1 LLSVAFLCCT
11 QTLAQIAPTAGEY
24 AQYTGLF
31 AAAARNDTTRIV
43 KLLRAGEYPGMR
55 DSHGRTPL
63 HVAAYRRSHD
73 AMRLLVRA
81 THDPNVLDADG
92 YDIVTIAA
100 AAGDVDTLRVA
111 LGMGCSARTVAGSD
125 ETTALILAA
134 RRGSEPTV
142 RALISSGAPVAHA
155 DKSGQSA
162 LLAAIAGGDG
172 SRRYVAT
179 VRTLIAAGAN
189 VNVADRTGAT
199 PLALAR
205 ARSYAEM
212 ASILERA
219 GAR

>member
-1 LLSVAFLCCT
+1 
-11 QTLAQIAPTAGEY
+11 
-24 AQYTGLF
+24 
-31 AAAARNDTTRIV
+31 
-43 KLLRAGEYPGMR
+43 
-55 DSHGRTPL
+55 
-63 HVAAYRRSHD
+63 
-73 AMRLLVRA
+73 MRLLVRA

-111 LGMGCSARTVAGSD
+111 LGMGCSPRTVAGSE

-134 RRGSEPTV
+134 RRGSEPAV
-142 RALISSGAPVAHA
+142 RALMSAGAPLAHV

-162 LLAAIAGGDG
+162 LLAAIARGDG
-172 SRRYVAT
+172 SRRYIAT

-189 VNVADRTGAT
+189 VNLEDRSGAT

-205 ARSYAEM
+205 ARSYGEI